1 MYIEKTTV
9 HERIAISNAMTPIFF
24 DLERAESLL
33 DSVQN
38 ECFEGNGKSVHL
50 AADAKWTWDM
60 IGLVDDILRNA
71 ITAFH
76 LTIAN
81 TFDDGAKYYLNDAK
95 CAETAMK
102 VEKALDR
109 ISDIER
115 GLPEDR
121 CKSVSETVG
130 KAVKMEDE
138 EALPILEALIKE
150 HGEHNG

>member
-9 HERIAISNAMTPIFF
+9 HERAAISNAMTTIFF

-33 DSVQN
+33 DTVRE

-50 AADAKWTWDM
+50 AADAKWTHDM
-60 IGLVDDILRNA
+60 IGLVDDILREA
-71 ITAFH
+71 ITAYH
-76 LTIAN
+76 LTIADI
-81 TFDDGAKYYLNDAK
+81 FDDGAQYYLNDAK

-109 ISDIER
+109 IRDIER

-121 CKSVSETVG
+121 RKSVSETVG

-150 HGEHNG
+150 HE

>member
-9 HERIAISNAMTPIFF
+9 HERAAISNATTTIFF

-33 DSVQN
+33 DTVRE

-50 AADAKWTWDM
+50 AADAKWTHDM
-60 IGLVDDILRNA
+60 IGLVDDILREA
-71 ITAFH
+71 ITAYH
-76 LTIAN
+76 LTIADI
-81 TFDDGAKYYLNDAK
+81 FDDGAQYYLNDAK

-109 ISDIER
+109 IRDIER

-130 KAVKMEDE
+130 
-138 EALPILEALIKE
+138 
-150 HGEHNG
+150 

>member
-9 HERIAISNAMTPIFF
+9 HERVAISNAMTPIFF
-24 DLERAESLL
+24 ELERAESLL
-33 DSVQN
+33 DSVRE
-38 ECFEGNGKSVHL
+38 ECFEGNGKIVHL
-50 AADAKWTWDM
+50 AADAKWTHDM
-60 IGLVDDILRNA
+60 IDLVDDILRDA

-76 LTIAN
+76 LTIAD

-102 VEKALDR
+102 VEEALNR
-109 ISDIER
+109 ICDIKR

-121 CKSVSETVG
+121 CKSISETME
-130 KAVKMEDE
+130 KAVNMEDE

-150 HGEHNG
+150 HG

>member
-9 HERIAISNAMTPIFF
+9 HERAAISNAMTTIFF

-33 DSVQN
+33 DTVRE

-50 AADAKWTWDM
+50 AADAKWTHDM
-60 IGLVDDILRNA
+60 IGLVDDILREA
-71 ITAFH
+71 ITAYH
-76 LTIAN
+76 LTIADI
-81 TFDDGAKYYLNDAK
+81 FDDGAQYYLNDAK

-109 ISDIER
+109 IRDIER

-150 HGEHNG
+150 HGENNG

>member
-9 HERIAISNAMTPIFF
+9 HERAAISNATTTIFF

-33 DSVQN
+33 DTVRE

-50 AADAKWTWDM
+50 AADAKWTHDM
-60 IGLVDDILRNA
+60 IGLVDDILREA
-71 ITAFH
+71 ITVYH
-76 LTIAN
+76 LTIADI
-81 TFDDGAKYYLNDAK
+81 FDDGAQYYLNDAK

-109 ISDIER
+109 IRDIER

-121 CKSVSETVG
+121 RKSVSETVG

-138 EALPILEALIKE
+138 EALPILGALIKE
-150 HGEHNG
+150 HGENNG

>member
-1 MYIEKTTV
+1 MYIEKTTA

-33 DSVQN
+33 DTIQN
-38 ECFEGNGKSVHL
+38 ECFECKGKSVHL
-50 AADAKWTWDM
+50 SADTKWTWDM

-102 VEKALDR
+102 VEKALDC
-109 ISDIER
+109 ISDIGR
-115 GLPEDR
+115 NLTKDR
-121 CKSVSETVG
+121 ANSIMEAMG
-130 KAVKMEDE
+130 KVADMEDE

-150 HGEHNG
+150 HGEHNE